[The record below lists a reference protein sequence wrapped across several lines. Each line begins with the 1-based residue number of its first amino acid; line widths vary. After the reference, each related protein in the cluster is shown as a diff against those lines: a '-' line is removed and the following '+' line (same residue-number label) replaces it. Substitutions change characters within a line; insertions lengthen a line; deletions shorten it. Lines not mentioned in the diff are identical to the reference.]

1 MHGKENNMKTDEM
14 MKMFHEVFGDGGE
27 IRVFKSPGRVNLIGE
42 HVDYCGGPV
51 MPAALTMETTLL
63 ARKRDDNKLRLKA
76 TDLDIFVE
84 ADLDD
89 LESFKGKLKWGD
101 YQLGVALELLKDGY
115 KFSGVDLLYDDTVPH
130 GGGLSSSAAIEV
142 STALCL
148 ATFANE
154 EAGKNGE
161 INMIEMALISQRAEH
176 NFIGVKCGIM
186 DQFASAMGKADH
198 AVFLNCST
206 LDYEHVPLN
215 LGDCKLVLTNTN
227 VKHSLGSSKYNERR
241 EECEAGL
248 TALQTAYPD
257 AKQLADISVEQFEA
271 KKSLIENETVR
282 RRIKHV
288 VSECERVHESVK
300 AMKENDLVRFG
311 ELMNA
316 SHDSLQYDYEVTCP
330 ELDFLSAEARKLDGV
345 LGSRMTG
352 AGFGGCTVSIIKND
366 TVDEYIEKVGK
377 LYKDKFGIEASFY
390 ISDVGDGGKEIK

>member
-1 MHGKENNMKTDEM
+1 MQIDEM
-14 MKMFHEVFGDGGE
+14 MKMFHEVFGEGGE
-27 IRVFKSPGRVNLIGE
+27 TRIFKSPGRVNLIGE

-51 MPAALTMETTLL
+51 MPAALTMETTII
-63 ARKRDDNKLRLKA
+63 ARKRNDNKLRLKA

-84 ADLDD
+84 AELDE
-89 LESFKGKLKWGD
+89 LEKFKGKLKWGD
-101 YQLGVALELLKDGY
+101 YQLGVALELIKDGY
-115 KFSGVDLLYDDTVPH
+115 KLCGADLLYDDTVPH

-154 EAGKNGE
+154 EAGKNE
-161 INMIEMALISQRAEH
+161 KINMIEMALIGQRAEH
-176 NFIGVKCGIM
+176 NFIGVNCGIM
-186 DQFASAMGKADH
+186 DQFASAMGKRDH
-198 AVFLNCST
+198 AIFLNCAT

-241 EECEAGL
+241 AECEEGL
-248 TALQTAYPD
+248 KALQKAIPD
-257 AKQLADISVEQFEA
+257 AKQLADITPEQFEEH
-271 KKSLIENETVR
+271 KELIENEVVR

-288 VSECERVHESVK
+288 VGECARVHESVN
-300 AMKENDLVRFG
+300 AMKANDLVRFG

-352 AGFGGCTVSIIKND
+352 AGFGGCTVSIIKD
-366 TVDEYIEKVGK
+366 SAVDEYIQKVGK
-377 LYKDKFGIEASFY
+377 LYKDKFDIEASFY
-390 ISDVGDGGKEIK
+390 ISDVGDGGKEVK

>member
-1 MHGKENNMKTDEM
+1 MQIDEM
-14 MKMFHEVFGDGGE
+14 MKMFHEVFGEGGE
-27 IRVFKSPGRVNLIGE
+27 TRIFKSPGRVNLIGE

-51 MPAALTMETTLL
+51 MPAALTMETTII
-63 ARKRDDNKLRLKA
+63 ARKRNDNKLRLKA

-84 ADLDD
+84 AELDE
-89 LESFKGKLKWGD
+89 LEKFKGKLKWGD
-101 YQLGVALELLKDGY
+101 YQLGVALELMKDGY
-115 KFSGVDLLYDDTVPH
+115 KLCGADLLYDDTVPH

-154 EAGKNGE
+154 EAGKNE
-161 INMIEMALISQRAEH
+161 KINMIEMALIGQRAEH
-176 NFIGVKCGIM
+176 NFIGVNCGIM
-186 DQFASAMGKADH
+186 DQFASAMGKKDH
-198 AVFLNCST
+198 AIFLNCAT

-241 EECEAGL
+241 AECEEGL
-248 TALQTAYPD
+248 KALQKAIPD
-257 AKQLADISVEQFEA
+257 AKQLADITPEQFEEH
-271 KKSLIENETVR
+271 KELIENEVVR

-288 VSECERVHESVK
+288 VGECARVHESVN
-300 AMKENDLVRFG
+300 AMKANDLVRFG

-330 ELDFLSAEARKLDGV
+330 ELDFLSAEARKLEGV

-352 AGFGGCTVSIIKND
+352 AGFGGCTVSIIKD
-366 TVDEYIEKVGK
+366 SAVDEYIQKVEK
-377 LYKDKFGIEASFY
+377 LYKDKFDIEASFY
-390 ISDVGDGGKEIK
+390 ISDVGDGGKEVK